1 MGKNEIL
8 EFIKSC
14 DDQNTLNELKKIIWE
29 KQINIIDNS
38 DKDINDKIFEITSL
52 KQTTNIN
59 CWCPTCDIND
69 EEEEDEEAAQTL
81 IDFIDACLFPRK
93 GAVMYYDE
101 ILTSLNNSYKINGG
115 VKFDDGSDMTEDQ
128 YNSIINYIYNKV
140 KSGEIGFE
148 WNW

>member
-1 MGKNEIL
+1 MKKDEIL

-14 DDQNTLNELKKIIWE
+14 DDQNTLNELKKVIWE

-38 DKDINDKIFEITSL
+38 DKDIIDKIFEVTSL
-52 KQTTNIN
+52 EQATNIN
-59 CWCPTCDIND
+59 CWCPTCDINV
-69 EEEEDEEAAQTL
+69 EEEDEDAAQTL

-93 GAVMYYDE
+93 GAVMYYND
-101 ILTSLNNSYKINGG
+101 ILTSLRDSYKIDGG

-128 YNSIINYIYNKV
+128 YNSIIKYIYNKV